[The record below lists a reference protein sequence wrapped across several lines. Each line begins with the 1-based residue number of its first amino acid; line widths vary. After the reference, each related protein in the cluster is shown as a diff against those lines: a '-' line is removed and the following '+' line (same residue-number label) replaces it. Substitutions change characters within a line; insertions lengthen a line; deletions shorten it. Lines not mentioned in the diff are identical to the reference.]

1 MRFGLYVPNFG
12 EAISAQ
18 SLADLADE
26 AESSG
31 WQGLFLWDHM
41 LYSKSQK
48 LQMVDPWIS
57 LTAVAMS
64 THALRLGTAVT
75 PVARRRPWKLARE
88 TTTLDNLSGGRLTL
102 SVGLG
107 EPAETEFGFFGEET
121 DPNIRADM
129 LDEGLQV
136 LAGLWSGKP
145 FSYSGKHYQ
154 LKKVR
159 FLPSPTQQ
167 PRIPIW
173 VGGFWPNKAP
183 FRRAA
188 RWDGLI
194 PLKKGGWITPS
205 DLEEILS
212 YVYEQRTAETPL
224 EVAIIGTRKSLGYGA
239 AKGSKRLFQLEEQ
252 GATWWLQSLFI
263 ERNSTEKLRIQIKEG
278 PP

>member
-12 EAISAQ
+12 EAISAR
-18 SLADLADE
+18 SLADLAGQ
-26 AESSG
+26 AESAG
-31 WQGLFLWDHM
+31 WDGLFLWDHM
-41 LYSKSQK
+41 LYSKSQP
-48 LQMVDPWIS
+48 LNMVDPWIS
-57 LTAVAMS
+57 LTAIAMS
-64 THALRLGTAVT
+64 TDTLRFGTSVT
-75 PVARRRPWKLARE
+75 PIARRRPWKLARE
-88 TTTLDNLSGGRLTL
+88 TTTLDNLSGGRLIL

-121 DPNIRADM
+121 DPKIRAEM

-136 LAGLWSGKP
+136 VTGLWSGKP

-173 VGGFWPNKAP
+173 VGGLWPNKAP
-183 FRRAA
+183 LRRAA

-205 DLEEILS
+205 DLEEILA
-212 YVYEQRTAETPL
+212 YVYGQRTSEAPV

-239 AKGSKRLFQLEEQ
+239 AKGSKRLIQLEEQ

-263 ERNSTEKLRIQIKEG
+263 GRDSSEKILNQIKEG

>member
-1 MRFGLYVPNFG
+1 
-12 EAISAQ
+12 
-18 SLADLADE
+18 
-26 AESSG
+26 
-31 WQGLFLWDHM
+31 
-41 LYSKSQK
+41 
-48 LQMVDPWIS
+48 
-57 LTAVAMS
+57 MS
-64 THALRLGTAVT
+64 TNALRFGTAVT

-183 FRRAA
+183 FRRAV

-194 PLKKGGWITPS
+194 PLKKGGGITPS

-212 YVYEQRTAETPL
+212 YVYEQRASQVPV
-224 EVAIIGTRKSLGYGA
+224 EVAIIGTRKSLKYGA
-239 AKGSKRLFQLEEQ
+239 ATGSKRLLQLEEQ
-252 GATWWLQSLFI
+252 GATWWLQSLFT
-263 ERNSTEKLRIQIKEG
+263 ERNSTEKLRTQIKEG

>member
-1 MRFGLYVPNFG
+1 MRFGLYIPNFG

-18 SLADLADE
+18 SLADLAGE
-26 AESSG
+26 AESAG
-31 WQGLFLWDHM
+31 WDGLFLWDHM

-48 LQMVDPWIS
+48 IHMVDPWIS
-57 LTAVAMS
+57 LTAIAMN
-64 THALRLGTAVT
+64 THALRFGPAIT

-88 TTTLDNLSGGRLTL
+88 TTTLDNLSKGRLTL
-102 SVGLG
+102 NVGLG

-121 DPNIRADM
+121 DPKLRAEM

-136 LAGLWSGKP
+136 LTGLWSGKP
-145 FSYSGKHYQ
+145 FSYSGKHYE
-154 LKKVR
+154 LKKVT
-159 FLPSPTQQ
+159 FLPTPTQK

-194 PLKKGGWITPS
+194 PLKKGGWVMPS
-205 DLEEILS
+205 DLEEILA
-212 YVYEQRTAETPL
+212 YVYEQRTSQAPL
-224 EVAIIGTRKSLGYGA
+224 EVAMIGTRKSLKYGG
-239 AKGSKRLFQLEEQ
+239 AKGSKRLIQLEEQ
-252 GATWWLQSLFI
+252 GATWWLQSLFM
-263 ERNSTEKLRIQIKEG
+263 ERNSTERLLSQIKEG